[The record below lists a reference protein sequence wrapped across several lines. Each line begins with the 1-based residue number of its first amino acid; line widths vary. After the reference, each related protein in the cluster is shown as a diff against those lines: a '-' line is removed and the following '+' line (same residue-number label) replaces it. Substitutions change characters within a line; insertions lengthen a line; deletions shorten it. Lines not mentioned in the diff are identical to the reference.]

1 MAENN
6 DNNKVVERITI
17 RVTPQMREI
26 LERISNKELRSVNSQ
41 LNVMLARDLAKTY
54 GVKLSVDEV
63 VPY

>member
-54 GVKLSVDEV
+54 GIKLSVDEV

>member
-6 DNNKVVERITI
+6 DKVVERITI
-17 RVTPQMREI
+17 RVTPQMREV

-54 GVKLSVDEV
+54 GVKLSVEEV

>member
-6 DNNKVVERITI
+6 DTKVVERITI

-54 GVKLSVDEV
+54 GVKLSVEEV

>member
-6 DNNKVVERITI
+6 DTKVVERITI
-17 RVTPQMREI
+17 RVTPQMREV

-54 GVKLSVDEV
+54 GIKLSVEEV